1 MSVALTNGQSLSIGT
16 PRRLFDTPLGV
27 NTNIRGYDLS
37 PDGSKFLMVEPK
49 PRTPLR
55 PSQIVL
61 VQNWFDELRRRVPFN

>member
-1 MSVALTNGQSLSIGT
+1 
-16 PRRLFDTPLGV
+16 LFDTPLGV